1 MEWIWSILELEPTT
15 DRSAIRQAY
24 ARKANDCHPDEDSEE
39 LLRLKQ
45 ALQAALDYAK
55 ANGRSSGPAF
65 GNEAEPNGTRWP
77 AIAEPPEMGENP
89 FRGGEAIR
97 QFGKPILNVHPSL
110 IPAFCGKGFYGL
122 RVHQAALDYGVKVT
136 GATVHLVNEIPDGGK
151 ILLQRAVEV
160 QPGDTAEILQRRVME
175 QAEWKLL
182 PQAAET
188 IAAEIVRKKE
198 NMP

>member
-45 ALQAALDYAK
+45 ALQAAFDYAK

-97 QFGKPILNVHPSL
+97 QFE
-110 IPAFCGKGFYGL
+110 
-122 RVHQAALDYGVKVT
+122 ALYTGRQRKNSKLWMEYVT
-136 GATVHLVNEIPDGGK
+136 
-151 ILLQRAVEV
+151 
-160 QPGDTAEILQRRVME
+160 QRRVFRRSLGPAFYRSSLRNGNRGGTAA
-175 QAEWKLL
+175 QQGIHSVALCRL
-182 PQAAET
+182 PADG
-188 IAAEIVRKKE
+188 
-198 NMP
+198 PLG

>member
-24 ARKANDCHPDEDSEE
+24 ARKANGCHPDEDSEE

-97 QFGKPILNVHPSL
+97 QRLMSSKPMKERSPGTFKPCSL
-110 IPAFCGKGFYGL
+110 AAFRAPRAMGSL
-122 RVHQAALDYGVKVT
+122 AA
-136 GATVHLVNEIPDGGK
+136 N
-151 ILLQRAVEV
+151 
-160 QPGDTAEILQRRVME
+160 TAEGREPDSINSVIIR
-175 QAEWKLL
+175 
-182 PQAAET
+182 
-188 IAAEIVRKKE
+188 
-198 NMP
+198 